1 MGEVTSNEDEIE
13 PGDGLTPPTHLS
25 AAHSL
30 EGFNCGKPPLDEWLQ
45 KRALRAE
52 GETART
58 YVVCAGAVVVGYY
71 CLATGAVVRDN
82 LPGKLRRN
90 APDPVPLLVIGRLA
104 VDRNYQGRGIGK
116 GLLKDALLRSAQAAE
131 IVGARAVMVQSLDDE
146 VSSFYRN
153 YGFLEF
159 PLSSRNFYLP
169 IDTLAG

>member
-1 MGEVTSNEDEIE
+1 MGKVTSNEGEIE
-13 PGDGLTPPTHLS
+13 VGGALTPPTHLS
-25 AAHSL
+25 TACNL
-30 EGFNCGKPPLDEWLQ
+30 ESFNCGKPPLDEWLQ
-45 KRALRAE
+45 KRAFRAE

-58 YVVCAGAVVVGYY
+58 YVVCIGTVVVGYY

-131 IVGARAVMVQSLDDE
+131 IVGTRAVMVQAFDDE

-159 PLSSRNFYLP
+159 PLSSRTFYLP
-169 IDTLAG
+169 IDTLVR